1 MLPLRPARLAARSS
15 VPQAPLASSWPP
27 RPWLL
32 RWPGL
37 IVAVVVAL
45 CYVGSEGNLSALL
58 SLEARKTLADFLRG
72 FWPPAHDAAFL
83 SQMVRPLFETV
94 AIAVL
99 GISLAII
106 LALPLSLLATSP
118 ATWSPLADRP
128 SVPARLAHATARL
141 VLNLMR
147 SIPELIWA
155 LLFVRTV
162 GIGPAAGVLAIGIG
176 YAGVLGKVFAEVF
189 ESLPRQ
195 PAEGLAAAG
204 ASPLKVFA
212 FGVLP
217 GAMPILG
224 SYALYRFDCALR
236 ASAVL
241 GLVGAGGLG
250 LQLELSLKMF
260 DYHEVAAQVI
270 ALFLLV
276 ASVDQASRLV
286 RRRLQR
292 SSGLLRRSLP
302 SRLIA
307 SATWIAACAASGAFL
322 RFPLGELF
330 SREAAKSVWAFASA
344 MFPPDLS
351 SAFLAGLGPAVL
363 ETISIS
369 ILGTAIAAV
378 LGICLAYLVALGS
391 HQQDAGWATSG
402 GIERRLLLAA
412 SWLAR
417 GALNLAR
424 TLPELLWALMFIF
437 VVGLGPFAGA
447 LALGLHTAGVLGRLY
462 AEVLEEVPAGP
473 SIALRASGAT
483 RSATAFFAT
492 LPQALPQLVAYTLY
506 RWEVNIRASAVM
518 GVVGA
523 GGLGKAL
530 LISLSLFQH
539 HRSLTLIAVV
549 VALVGAV
556 DLLSGWLRSRIQAP
570 ASRGVES
577 VRQWNAPPAA
587 SATAW

>member
-1 MLPLRPARLAARSS
+1 MALARLGSPA
-15 VPQAPLASSWPP
+15 LASLRPP
-27 RPWLL
+27 RPWML

-37 IVAVVVAL
+37 ILALVVAL
-45 CYVGSEGNLSALL
+45 AYVGSEGNFSALF
-58 SLEARKTLADFLRG
+58 SAEARRTLADFVRG
-72 FWPPAHDAAFL
+72 FWPPAHGAEFL
-83 SQMVRPLFETV
+83 AQMVRPMVETV
-94 AIAVL
+94 AIALL
-99 GISLAII
+99 GITLAVL
-106 LALPLSLLATSP
+106 LALPLSLLATSS
-118 ATWSPLADRP
+118 ATWCPLADRP
-128 SVPARLAHATARL
+128 SPAARLAYVAARL

-155 LLFVRTV
+155 LIFVRIV

-176 YAGVLGKVFAEVF
+176 YAGVLGKVFAEIF

-195 PAEGLAAAG
+195 PAEGLASSG

-224 SYALYRFDCALR
+224 SYTLYRFDCAIR
-236 ASAVL
+236 ASAIL

-260 DYHEVAAQVI
+260 AYDEVAALVI

-276 ASVDQASRLV
+276 ASVDAASRLI

-292 SSGLLRRSLP
+292 SSGLLRHSLP
-302 SRLIA
+302 LRLIVA
-307 SATWIAACAASGAFL
+307 GSWIAACVAAGAFL
-322 RFPLGELF
+322 RFPLGELL
-330 SREAAKSVWAFASA
+330 SVDAVKSVWSFAA
-344 MFPPDLS
+344 ALFPPDLS
-351 SAFLAGLGPAVL
+351 PAFLAALGPAVL
-363 ETISIS
+363 ETLSIS

-378 LGICLAYLVALGS
+378 LGICLAYVVAAGS
-391 HQQDAGWATSG
+391 HLDQISG
-402 GIERRLLLAA
+402 EGASSRIERRLTIAA

-417 GALNLAR
+417 GVLNLGR

-462 AEVLEEVPAGP
+462 SEVLEEVPSGAA
-473 SIALRASGAT
+473 IALRASGAS
-483 RSATAFFAT
+483 RSAASLFAV

-506 RWEVNIRASAVM
+506 RWEVNIRASAIL

-530 LISLSLFQH
+530 LISLSLFHH
-539 HRSLTLIAVV
+539 HRTLTLIAVV
-549 VALVGAV
+549 VALVAGV
-556 DLLSGWLRSRIQAP
+556 DLLSGWLRRRVQDAGVSREEQP
-570 ASRGVES
+570 VGP
-577 VRQWNAPPAA
+577 WTAPPAA
-587 SATAW
+587 SATSW